1 MNTSL
6 SQNRLLELEGIR
18 KEFQIGPARL
28 EILKGISFE
37 VAAGELLAVMGTSG
51 SGKSTLMNILGLLD
65 RPSAGRYR
73 IAGEDIGQLDEPSLA
88 RLRNERIGFVFQQ
101 FNLLP
106 RLNARDNV
114 ALPLQ
119 YRGLPRREAL
129 ARARAMLDAVGMGD
143 RDHHRPNELSGG
155 QQQRVAVA
163 RALVGEP
170 SLILADEPTG
180 ALDSRVGQE
189 IMEMFL
195 RLHREQGTTV
205 IIITHD
211 PGIAAQCARLL
222 RMRDGLL
229 VEHDALAA

>member
-1 MNTSL
+1 MNAPP
-6 SQNRLLELEGIR
+6 LLELEGIR
-18 KEFQIGPARL
+18 KHFQIGPTRL
-28 EILKGISFE
+28 EILKGIGFE

-65 RPSAGRYR
+65 RQSAGAYR
-73 IAGEDIGQLDEPSLA
+73 IAGEDIGKLDEPSLA

-129 ARARAMLDAVGMGD
+129 ARARAMLDAVGMSE

-170 SLILADEPTG
+170 DLILADEPTG
-180 ALDSRVGQE
+180 ALDSQVGQE
-189 IMEMFL
+189 IMDMFL

-211 PGIAAQCARLL
+211 PGIAAQCARRL

-229 VEHDALAA
+229 VEDEAADG

>member
-1 MNTSL
+1 MNASL

-189 IMEMFL
+189 IMDIFL
-195 RLHREQGTTV
+195 RLHHEQGTTV
-205 IIITHD
+205 LIITHD
-211 PGIAAQCARLL
+211 SGIAAQCARLL